1 MIERFPPQVVEL
13 YGELLFFTLLLRVVN
28 DENSDCRDQVLKV
41 MRTLVTCDKL
51 SQSKIKTM
59 LNTVL
64 KMGSSDPEKEEQ
76 LALARLHGFQLLA
89 ETSKLKHVEI
99 TQIIESIHEV
109 IEEQSDHMLLKINKS
124 KVKQEKVDLKA
135 RTFLQAIEL
144 DDSEEPE
151 EEEEEKQG
159 TLLFYALSVIE
170 RLMENQAKNLVAES
184 LSKLDVA
191 KTLF

>member
-1 MIERFPPQVVEL
+1 
-13 YGELLFFTLLLRVVN
+13 
-28 DENSDCRDQVLKV
+28 
-41 MRTLVTCDKL
+41 
-51 SQSKIKTM
+51 
-59 LNTVL
+59 
-64 KMGSSDPEKEEQ
+64 MGSSDPEKEEQ

-89 ETSKLKHVEI
+89 ETSKLKYVEI